1 MRNIKTKKT
10 SAKFVLLYSLYVTQY
25 IQQKKSNIQNL
36 LLLYFFL
43 IIFLQSWLAFVQLSK
58 PFFTEHN
65 SVGFPNTKPPKDE
78 KNNAYCQVSK
88 E

>member
-1 MRNIKTKKT
+1 MP
-10 SAKFVLLYSLYVTQY
+10 SLIYFIPNNYITQY
-25 IQQKKSNIQNL
+25 MQHKKGDTLNPF
-36 LLLYFFL
+36 LLYFFI

-58 PFFTEHN
+58 PFFNEHN

>member
-1 MRNIKTKKT
+1 MP
-10 SAKFVLLYSLYVTQY
+10 SLIYFIPNNYITQY
-25 IQQKKSNIQNL
+25 MQHKKGATLNL
-36 LLLYFFL
+36 FLLYFFI

>member
-1 MRNIKTKKT
+1 MQHKKGDT
-10 SAKFVLLYSLYVTQY
+10 L
-25 IQQKKSNIQNL
+25 NL
-36 LLLYFFL
+36 FLLYFFI
-43 IIFLQSWLAFVQLSK
+43 IIFLQSWLAFVHLSK